1 MKIMPPGKNSLRCS
15 CMICEN
21 TRVAAARKN
30 NTTLRLFFS
39 YAEEERN
46 FTWGHFSYKTV
57 SLKRVFTLLIT
68 KTTMTTYWYR
78 NIARE
83 IINSNSSI
91 EKSLSIFQHHIYYL
105 PTYMI
110 VRPTNWMRKFS
121 LSPHNRNR
129 SSLPIQYSL
138 NLTPWFTMS

>member
-1 MKIMPPGKNSLRCS
+1 MQLYDLWKHKGGRRPQEQHNPS
-15 CMICEN
+15 
-21 TRVAAARKN
+21 T
-30 NTTLRLFFS
+30 FFS

-46 FTWGHFSYKTV
+46 FTWGHFSYRTV

-138 NLTPWFTMS
+138 QSLYLWQ